1 MTERDI
7 RKYSTLP
14 YRLARF
20 GKKAAAATGKLL
32 LCLAFA
38 FPFYWMIVTSF
49 KTKAESIQWPPTL
62 WPQHFSLEGYQTV
75 FDSMDLAM
83 YLKNSIVIIL
93 WVMLIQIVIMVP
105 AAYAFAKYD
114 FKGKSLMF
122 ALVLVAY
129 MTPTVITFIPVYI
142 MFAKVAPFGVNL
154 LNTLW
159 PQILPFGA
167 NAFGIFLLRQNFM
180 QIPEEVIESARM
192 DNASELRIMTH
203 IMIPMSKA
211 SLVTVA
217 LFSFI
222 SHWNAYFWPLVM
234 CRTEPVK
241 PIILAIADLKNLDSG
256 IVWPTIMAGNT
267 LVILPILIL
276 FAFASQKI
284 IASMAYRGVK

>member
-1 MTERDI
+1 MTENSI
-7 RKYSTLP
+7 ASYSSPP
-14 YRLARF
+14 YRAIRLARR
-20 GKKAAAATGKLL
+20 AASAAGKLL
-32 LCLAFA
+32 LCLIFA

-49 KTKAESIQWPPTL
+49 KTKAESIRWPPTL
-62 WPQHFSLEGYQTV
+62 WPQGFSLEGYRTV
-75 FDSMDLAM
+75 FESMELWM
-83 YLKNSIVIIL
+83 YLKNSVFIIL
-93 WVMLIQIVIMVP
+93 WVMVIQLIVMVP

-114 FKGKSLMF
+114 FKGKNIMF

-142 MFAKVAPFGVNL
+142 MFAKINPFGISL

-192 DNASELRIMTH
+192 DNASELRIMTR

-211 SLVTVA
+211 SLITVA

-241 PIILAIADLKNLDSG
+241 PIILAVADLKSLDSG

-267 LVILPILIL
+267 LVILPILVL